1 MAGGNVNIHRSDFPH
16 LKWSLLILLLVLCSG
31 GCMIILS
38 HLFVTHAQRELVHAQ
53 HQLNDTRKQLAAAM
67 QDQENIQ
74 TYSAE
79 YGELVKLNIIGDD
92 QRLDWTEGLEK
103 IHQQLLVLDFKYA
116 LAPQHPY
123 VPPTSLDSGNFT
135 LNMSDM
141 TLQLDLL
148 HEGQMIRF
156 FNALHSGIKGWFI
169 LEHCTLERSAD
180 SGSSTL
186 LKADCGGGWLTLKN
200 SKIK

>member
-1 MAGGNVNIHRSDFPH
+1 MAGGDVNIQRSDLPH

-38 HLFVTHAQRELVHAQ
+38 HLFAARTQMKYDHAQ
-53 HQLNDTRKQLAAAM
+53 HQLIDTRKQLAAAM
-67 QDQENIQ
+67 QDRENIR
-74 TYSAE
+74 TYSSE
-79 YGELVKLNIIGDD
+79 YAELVQLNIMGDD
-92 QRLDWTEGLEK
+92 QRLDWSEGLEK
-103 IHQQLLVLDFKYA
+103 IHQQHLVLDFKYA

-123 VPPTSLDSGNFT
+123 IPPTPLDTGNFT

-148 HEGQMIRF
+148 HEGQLIRF
-156 FNALHSGIKGWFI
+156 FDALHNGIKGWFI
-169 LEHCTLERSAD
+169 LEHCTLERNAD
-180 SGSSTL
+180 SGSNTQ